1 MQFCLFQI
9 GDKVVYPNQGVGIVE
24 QISTRN
30 LTGQPEM
37 FYLLEAWLHQYAGD
51 GALEQCRQRGFAA
64 GDQEQRDQQYSRLPA
79 EGQCKSAGDWKG
91 RFKEN
96 SEKMRSGSLM
106 QVAEVL
112 KTLIILNQAKPLSFR
127 EKKMLDRSWQLLVDE
142 IAVAR
147 GQAKEAVEALL
158 VKSLSKVNLKA
169 PFPARSRTGIRDT
182 GVGAGDCRNTPWTS
196 RITVC
201 CKSRFLFPGPSAPS
215 QPQFRSAVLALET
228 QFREPAAWPDAPF
241 LSLSRIPCPVDVF
254 HKILSLR
261 PTKPLYV
268 VFSPLDKPISP
279 ELDSPAAVVVPD
291 SARRGA

>member
-1 MQFCLFQI
+1 MQFSQFQI

-37 FYLLEAWLHQYAGD
+37 FYLLKLGSTSMRVMVPLSSVANVGLRRVTKSSEIGSILDYLQKG
-51 GALEQCRQRGFAA
+51 R
-64 GDQEQRDQQYSRLPA
+64 
-79 EGQCKSAGDWKG
+79 CKSAGDWKG

-142 IAVAR
+142 VAVAR
-147 GQAKEAVEALL
+147 GLAKEAVETAL

-169 PFPARSRTGIRDT
+169 P
-182 GVGAGDCRNTPWTS
+182 
-196 RITVC
+196 
-201 CKSRFLFPGPSAPS
+201 LPS
-215 QPQFRSAVLALET
+215 
-228 QFREPAAWPDAPF
+228 
-241 LSLSRIPCPVDVF
+241 
-254 HKILSLR
+254 
-261 PTKPLYV
+261 
-268 VFSPLDKPISP
+268 
-279 ELDSPAAVVVPD
+279 
-291 SARRGA
+291 